1 SIERNE
7 VMRYTVQIGAFANAP
22 NFDGMPTAEAA
33 FKLQAVGSLTP
44 YGSGTFNSY
53 EAAQAHLNII
63 RTWAADAFIKL
74 IPVGSSPAEAEP
86 SIRRSVEPS
95 APEVRD
101 NTPTP
106 EARNGRGTKQFRV
119 RIVGYTET
127 LQPTEVATLLRLG
140 NQVPLKTA
148 RLSSETVYFTDT
160 FDSLDAAKD
169 ALSLCIKR
177 GFNDAE
183 IEVLYE

>member
-1 SIERNE
+1 
-7 VMRYTVQIGAFANAP
+7 M
-22 NFDGMPTAEAA
+22 
-33 FKLQAVGSLTP
+33 
-44 YGSGTFNSY
+44 
-53 EAAQAHLNII
+53 
-63 RTWAADAFIKL
+63 RTWAEDAFIKL
-74 IPVGSSPAEAEP
+74 IPVRSAPAETEP
-86 SIRRSVEPS
+86 SVHRSTEPS
-95 APEVRD
+95 APEVKD
-101 NTPTP
+101 DAPTP
-106 EARNGRGTKQFRV
+106 AAKDGRGTKQFRV

-127 LQPTEVATLLRLG
+127 LQPAEVATLLRLG

-169 ALSLCIKR
+169 ALTLCIKR

>member
-1 SIERNE
+1 MGRRCIH
-7 VMRYTVQIGAFANAP
+7 QI
-22 NFDGMPTAEAA
+22 D
-33 FKLQAVGSLTP
+33 
-44 YGSGTFNSY
+44 SGQDNDIK
-53 EAAQAHLNII
+53 H
-63 RTWAADAFIKL
+63 RTE
-74 IPVGSSPAEAEP
+74 SPKT
-86 SIRRSVEPS
+86 VEPVV
-95 APEVRD
+95 PEIKND
-101 NTPTP
+101 APTP
-106 EARNGRGTKQFRV
+106 VARNGRGTKQFRV

-140 NQVPLKTA
+140 NQVSLKTA

-160 FDSLDAAKD
+160 FDSLNAAKD

>member
-1 SIERNE
+1 
-7 VMRYTVQIGAFANAP
+7 M
-22 NFDGMPTAEAA
+22 
-33 FKLQAVGSLTP
+33 
-44 YGSGTFNSY
+44 
-53 EAAQAHLNII
+53 
-63 RTWAADAFIKL
+63 
-74 IPVGSSPAEAEP
+74 EP
-86 SIRRSVEPS
+86 SVRRSVEPS
-95 APEVRD
+95 APEVRND
-101 NTPTP
+101 DPTP
-106 EARNGRGTKQFRV
+106 VARNGRGNKQFRV